1 MIANELHFTNPMSLI
16 LASSVL
22 GTDLKSAKY
31 VQSLENDRFLSDSNR
46 SNYQNTLI
54 SSKVAEALGIDFDVI
69 KHEEHLENPAKVI
82 ESNMKRDFFP
92 SGQTLIM
99 YGGDNYCR
107 LGFRN
112 YISFPYTKYR
122 LRNSW
127 QVVDFAAEDL
137 LYGYNIEGYKK
148 NSRTIHNTFNLN
160 IPVLKKITRGIN
172 DKKKYDLTNFFKDN
186 TEKNYLLV
194 MPYRHD
200 RIDEE
205 FSKNFFLSVKD
216 IARERNLEVVLK
228 NHPNDIYDYSS
239 YFSEKEQIFFH
250 QDISDRHI
258 PAEFF
263 LQSQQVKYTVSVPS
277 SSLAF
282 AEVDRLIVHAPK
294 DRDLF
299 RRKFLDQI
307 PFLERLAIPLTCI

>member
-1 MIANELHFTNPMSLI
+1 
-16 LASSVL
+16 
-22 GTDLKSAKY
+22 
-31 VQSLENDRFLSDSNR
+31 
-46 SNYQNTLI
+46 
-54 SSKVAEALGIDFDVI
+54 
-69 KHEEHLENPAKVI
+69 
-82 ESNMKRDFFP
+82 
-92 SGQTLIM
+92 M
-99 YGGDNYCR
+99 YGSDNYCR
-107 LGFRN
+107 FGFKN
-112 YISFPYTKYR
+112 YINFPYTKYQ

-127 QVVDFAAEDL
+127 QVVDFAKEDL

-172 DKKKYDLTNFFKDN
+172 DKKKCGLVNFFKDN

-228 NHPNDIYDYSS
+228 NHPNDIYDYSN
-239 YFSEKEQIFFH
+239 YFPEKEQIVFH
-250 QDISDRHI
+250 QDVSERHI

-263 LQSQQVKYTVSVPS
+263 LQSHQVKYSVSIPS

-307 PFLERLAIPLTCI
+307 PFLERLAIPFTYI

>member
-1 MIANELHFTNPMSLI
+1 MIANELHFTNPISLI
-16 LASSVL
+16 LARSVL
-22 GTDLKSAKY
+22 GADLKRAKF
-31 VQSLENDRFLSDSNR
+31 VQFVENDRFLNDSNR
-46 SNYQNTLI
+46 NANQTTLI
-54 SSKVAEALGIDFDVI
+54 SSEVAEALGIDFEVI
-69 KHEEHLENPAKVI
+69 EHEEHLANPAKII
-82 ESNMKRDFFP
+82 ESNMKRDSFP

-99 YGGDNYCR
+99 YGSDNYCR
-107 LGFRN
+107 FGFKN
-112 YISFPYTKYR
+112 YINFPYAKFR

-127 QVVDFAAEDL
+127 QVVDFAVEDL

-148 NSRTIHNTFNLN
+148 NTRAIHNTFNLN

-172 DKKKYDLTNFFKDN
+172 DKKNYNLMNVFEDN
-186 TEKNYLLV
+186 TKKNYLLV

-205 FSKNFFLSVKD
+205 FSKNFFLSVKN
-216 IARERNLEVVLK
+216 IARERNLEVFLK
-228 NHPNDIYDYSS
+228 NHPNDIYDYSN
-239 YFSEKEQIFFH
+239 YFPEKEQIVFH
-250 QDISDRHI
+250 QDISKRHI

-263 LQSQQVKYTVSVPS
+263 LQSQQVKYSLSIPS

-282 AEVDRLIVHAPK
+282 AELDRLIVHAPK

-299 RRKFLDQI
+299 RRKFLDQV